1 MMKCCN
7 DVMMQNERIMNMKKI
22 LNIMVL
28 STLMACLVP
37 ANAQDFNQKRIETPI
52 QSQQIM
58 TTGAS
63 YSGTVYEPF
72 SNATPADY
80 NSVGATAPTHSTS
93 GPRRGFIN
101 PSDPGD
107 KSNEFPLGD
116 AVLPLLAF
124 ALMFCGYVAIRRK
137 RVVNG

>member
-1 MMKCCN
+1 
-7 DVMMQNERIMNMKKI
+7 MKKI

-72 SNATPADY
+72 SNATPAEQSY
-80 NSVGATAPTHSTS
+80 TPAQAPS
-93 GPRRGFIN
+93 GRRRGYDANGNWVPESEDF
-101 PSDPGD
+101 GGGAETGA
-107 KSNEFPLGD
+107 SNQFPLGD
-116 AVLPLLAF
+116 ALLPLLMMAMLF
-124 ALMFCGYVAIRRK
+124 AGVTYYRK
-137 RVVNG
+137 RRARA

>member
-1 MMKCCN
+1 
-7 DVMMQNERIMNMKKI
+7 
-22 LNIMVL
+22 MVL

-72 SNATPADY
+72 SNATPSEQS
-80 NSVGATAPTHSTS
+80 SVGATAPTHSTS
-93 GPRRGFIN
+93 GPRRAFDTGAET
-101 PSDPGD
+101 G
-107 KSNEFPLGD
+107 KSSEFPLGD
-116 AVLPLLAF
+116 AVLPMLAF

-137 RVVNG
+137 RAVNG

>member
-1 MMKCCN
+1 
-7 DVMMQNERIMNMKKI
+7 MKKI

-72 SNATPADY
+72 SNATPSEQS
-80 NSVGATAPTHSTS
+80 SVGATAPTHSTS

-107 KSNEFPLGD
+107 KSNEFPIGD
-116 AVLPLLAF
+116 AVLPLLMMAMLF
-124 ALMFCGYVAIRRK
+124 AGVTYFRK
-137 RVVNG
+137 RRARA

>member
-1 MMKCCN
+1 
-7 DVMMQNERIMNMKKI
+7 MNMKKV

-72 SNATPADY
+72 SNATPSEQS
-80 NSVGATAPTHSTS
+80 SVGATAPTHSTS
-93 GPRRGFIN
+93 GPRRSFDVG
-101 PSDPGD
+101 GETG
-107 KSNEFPLGD
+107 KSTEFPLGD
-116 AVLPLLAF
+116 ALLPLLMMAMLF
-124 ALMFCGYVAIRRK
+124 AGVTYFRK
-137 RVVNG
+137 RRARA

>member
-1 MMKCCN
+1 
-7 DVMMQNERIMNMKKI
+7 MNMKKV

-80 NSVGATAPTHSTS
+80 NSVGAAAPTHSTS
-93 GPRRGFIN
+93 GPRRSFDVG
-101 PSDPGD
+101 GETG
-107 KSNEFPLGD
+107 KSTEFPIGD
-116 AVLPLLAF
+116 AVLPLLMMAMLF
-124 ALMFCGYVAIRRK
+124 AGVTYFRK
-137 RVVNG
+137 RRARA

>member
-1 MMKCCN
+1 
-7 DVMMQNERIMNMKKI
+7 
-22 LNIMVL
+22 
-28 STLMACLVP
+28 MACLVP

-72 SNATPADY
+72 SNATPSEQS
-80 NSVGATAPTHSTS
+80 SVGATAPTHSTS

-107 KSNEFPLGD
+107 KSNEFPIGD
-116 AVLPLLAF
+116 AVLPLLMMAMLF
-124 ALMFCGYVAIRRK
+124 AGVTYFRK
-137 RVVNG
+137 RRARA

>member
-1 MMKCCN
+1 MT
-7 DVMMQNERIMNMKKI
+7 MNMKKV

-37 ANAQDFNQKRIETPI
+37 ANAQDFNQKRIKTPI

-72 SNATPADY
+72 SNVTPAES
-80 NSVGATAPTHSTS
+80 NPVASTHTYSPGG
-93 GPRRGFIN
+93 GPRREFGK
-101 PSDPGD
+101 PGEEHQSD
-107 KSNEFPLGD
+107 EFPLGD
-116 AVLPLLAF
+116 AVLPLLMMAMLF
-124 ALMFCGYVAIRRK
+124 AGVTYYRK
-137 RVVNG
+137 RRARA